1 MSKTVKRDKIGQS
14 SEVPKTEWGIQ
25 DFYSLA
31 QQVDFARLHQF
42 RVIEWKHNTK
52 AVFDESKFHLYLETA
67 TLPGKEI
74 TSVVVPYIGME
85 FNVPCM
91 VKYTGTSYAI
101 TLRCDQFYIIRQ
113 ALEKCITNTYDD
125 ENTTAYGLVPSEDS
139 YMVIALIGKSTQ
151 PIMKYKLIGTS
162 VSNTGTIQYN
172 TGDTG
177 TVAKVEMTLS
187 YHYWRKLPATGD
199 TSDSTE

>member
-1 MSKTVKRDKIGQS
+1 M
-14 SEVPKTEWGIQ
+14 
-25 DFYSLA
+25 
-31 QQVDFARLHQF
+31 
-42 RVIEWKHNTK
+42 
-52 AVFDESKFHLYLETA
+52 ETA
-67 TLPGKEI
+67 SLPGKEI

-91 VKYTGTSYAI
+91 VKYSGSAYAI

-113 ALEKCITNTYDD
+113 ALEKCVTNTYDD

-139 YMVIALIGKSTQ
+139 YMIIALIGKSTQ

-177 TVAKVEMTLS
+177 TIAKVEMTLT
-187 YHYWRKLPATGD
+187 YHYWRQLPTTGD

>member
-1 MSKTVKRDKIGQS
+1 MSKTVRRDKIGQTS
-14 SEVPKTEWGIQ
+14 DAPKTEWGIQ

-42 RVIEWKHNTK
+42 RIIEWKHNLEP
-52 AVFDESKFHLYLETA
+52 VFDETKFHLYLETA
-67 TLPGKEI
+67 SLPGKEI
-74 TSVVVPYIGME
+74 TTVTVPYIGME

-91 VKYTGTSYAI
+91 VKYSGSSYAI

-113 ALEKCITNTYDD
+113 ALEKCITGTYDD
-125 ENTTAYGLVPSEDS
+125 ETTKAYGLVPSEDS

-151 PIMKYKLIGTS
+151 PITTYKLIGTS
-162 VSNTGTIQYN
+162 INNTGTIQYN

-177 TVAKVEMTLS
+177 TIAKVETTLS
-187 YHYWRKLPATGD
+187 YHYWRQIPTTVNA
-199 TSDSTE
+199 SDSIE